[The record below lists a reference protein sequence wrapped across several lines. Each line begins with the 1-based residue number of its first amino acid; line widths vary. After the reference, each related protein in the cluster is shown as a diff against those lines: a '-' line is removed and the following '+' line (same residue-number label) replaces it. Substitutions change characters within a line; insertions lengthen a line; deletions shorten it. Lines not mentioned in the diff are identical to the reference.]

1 MTNFHLKVQR
11 IEQVCLFELTWG
23 TAQRLSAKI
32 PYPENLTFLYQEWQR
47 TYLSFY
53 KTSLRGRIANSGTLQ
68 TPTLDWHA
76 KLVQAEAK
84 FLSEFHNWLRSSEL
98 YEIRSAIT
106 QVSLLSANFQSTNIN
121 LFLTCDALELAHLPW
136 ESWEICTELVFSS
149 SKINIVRSPINIHRS
164 VAKQNNIR
172 HGKSRVLVILGDDT
186 GLNFEAEKKAIQK
199 LKRIV
204 EIKFV
209 GWQPEKNID
218 ELKSELKEAITSE
231 LGWDILLFAG
241 HSNETALTGGEISI
255 APNTTLSM
263 SEIIPLLNKAL
274 EKGLQFALFN
284 SCNGLSIANTL
295 IDLGL
300 SQVAIMREPIHNKV
314 ASDFLLHFLQILAQ
328 YKDVQEALTS
338 ACQHLKLE
346 ENLTYPSAYL
356 IPSLFLHPEANLF
369 RFKLG
374 IIENLRKISPSRT
387 ETVAIFALFL
397 VSTQLPVQNNLL
409 AQRLKTQ
416 AIYRQLTGQVELRQ
430 TPPVLLVQIDEK
442 SLRDATKDSKL
453 SNARQMD
460 RKYFARIIDKL
471 RAKGAKVI
479 GIDYLLDRYQG
490 ENDLL
495 LAKSLQAGVNS
506 SQPVWFVLATTSVR
520 NGERLKVLPEI
531 ASPNW
536 TLQGEIEV
544 LPGYMQLVSPS
555 DKSQSQPLF
564 FSNLLAISHQL
575 QYTAP
580 QTATTSNKKQQG
592 LIAVADKTVEDGLT
606 QPPQPKLNSKTDFSK
621 QIEKFLQE
629 NNLKNIASFKLP
641 RINLQ
646 PLTEFSYYF
655 GQMWLHPIVD
665 FSVPPNHVYRS
676 IPAWQL
682 LENNS
687 QKLSIS
693 NLKNK
698 IVIIAPGGYGEAG
711 MSKDG
716 EDNFDLPPA
725 LELWRHLENPENQN
739 QVLTG
744 GEIHAYKVHH
754 LLNNRIVVPI
764 PDLWMILIAI
774 LLGKTLY
781 FIIQINPRIKLQILL
796 ASGAL
801 TAAYGVISL
810 QIYLSS
816 IAVILPW
823 FLPSL
828 TIWSYA
834 ILAFVRKKAYE

>member
-32 PYPENLTFLYQEWQR
+32 PYPESLTFLYQEWQR

-53 KTSLRGRIANSGTLQ
+53 KTSLRGRVENSGTLQ

-84 FLSEFHNWLRSSEL
+84 FLSEFHSWLRSSEL

-106 QVSLLSANFQSTNIN
+106 QVSLLSANSQSANIN
-121 LFLTCDALELAHLPW
+121 LFLTCDALELARLPW
-136 ESWEICTELVFSS
+136 ESWEICTELAFSFG
-149 SKINIVRSPINIHRS
+149 KINIVRSPINIHKS
-164 VAKQNNIR
+164 VAKQNHTR

-209 GWQPEKNID
+209 GWQPGKNID
-218 ELKSELKEAITSE
+218 ELKAELKEAITSE

-241 HSNETALTGGEISI
+241 HSNETTLTGGEISI
-255 APNTTLSM
+255 APNTTLSI
-263 SEIIPLLNKAL
+263 SEIIPLLNQAL

-300 SQVAIMREPIHNKV
+300 SQVAIMREPVHNKV

-346 ENLTYPSAYL
+346 DNLTYPSAYL

-369 RFKLG
+369 HFNPSF
-374 IIENLRKISPSRT
+374 IENLRKLSPSRL
-387 ETVAIFALFL
+387 ETIALSALFIIT
-397 VSTQLPVQNNLL
+397 TQLPIQNNLL
-409 AQRLKTQ
+409 AQRLRVQ
-416 AIYRQLTGQVELRQ
+416 AIYRQLTGQTQAKE

-471 RAKGAKVI
+471 RAKGARVI

-490 ENDLL
+490 ENDRV
-495 LAKSLQAGVNS
+495 LAKSLQSGVNS
-506 SQPVWFVLATTSVR
+506 SQSTWFVLAETNAGT
-520 NGERLKVLPEI
+520 GERLKVLPEI

-536 TLQGEIEV
+536 TLRGEIEV
-544 LPGYMQLVSPS
+544 IPGYMQLLSLADKYKSP
-555 DKSQSQPLF
+555 LY
-564 FSNLLAISHQL
+564 FSNLLAISYQL
-575 QYTAP
+575 QKLEP
-580 QTATTSNKKQQG
+580 QTAITTNKKQQG
-592 LIAVADKTVEDGLT
+592 VITVADTQAL
-606 QPPQPKLNSKTDFSK
+606 QPPQPQLNSKTNFSQ
-621 QIEKFLQE
+621 QIEQFLKE
-629 NNLKNIASFKLP
+629 NNLKHITSFTSP
-641 RINLQ
+641 RIHLQ
-646 PLTEFSYYF
+646 PITKFSYYF
-655 GQMWLHPIVD
+655 SQMWLHPIVD
-665 FSVPPNHVYRS
+665 FSVPPNQVYRT

-682 LENNS
+682 LENSN
-687 QKLSIS
+687 KNPAIS
-693 NLKNK
+693 NLENQ

-716 EDNFDLPPA
+716 EDNFNLPPA
-725 LELWRHLENPENQN
+725 IELWRRLENPENSN
-739 QVLTG
+739 EVLTG

-754 LLNNRIVVPI
+754 LLNNRMVVPI

-781 FIIQINPRIKLQILL
+781 FIIQINPHIKLQILL
-796 ASGAL
+796 VSGAL
-801 TAAYGVISL
+801 TVVYGVVSL

-828 TIWSYA
+828 TIWLYVMP
-834 ILAFVRKKAYE
+834 AFLRKKVDE

>member
-23 TAQRLSAKI
+23 TAQRLGAKI
-32 PYPENLTFLYQEWQR
+32 PYPKNLTLLYQEWQR

-53 KTSLRGRIANSGTLQ
+53 KTSLRGRIADSGSFQ
-68 TPTLDWHA
+68 APPPDWHA
-76 KLVQAEAK
+76 RLVQAEAK

-98 YEIRSAIT
+98 YEIRAAIT
-106 QVSLLSANFQSTNIN
+106 QVSLLSANSQATNIN
-121 LFLTCDALELAHLPW
+121 LFLTCDDLELARLPW
-136 ESWEICTELVFSS
+136 ESWEICTELACSFG
-149 SKINIVRSPINIHRS
+149 KINIVRSPINIHKS
-164 VAKQNNIR
+164 LAKQSYNR
-172 HGKSRVLVILGDDT
+172 RGRTRVLVILGDDS

-199 LKRIV
+199 LQRIV

-218 ELKSELKEAITSE
+218 ELKAELKEAIASE

-241 HSNETALTGGEISI
+241 HSNETTLTGGEISI
-255 APNTTLSM
+255 APNTTLSI
-263 SEIIPLLNKAL
+263 SEIVPLLNKAL

-284 SCNGLSIANTL
+284 SCNGLSIAHTL

-300 SQVAIMREPIHNKV
+300 SQVAVMREPIHNKV

-328 YKDVQEALTS
+328 YKNVQEALTS

-356 IPSLFLHPEANLF
+356 IPSLFLHPEATLF
-369 RFKLG
+369 RFKPTIKVNALK
-374 IIENLRKISPSRT
+374 IIPSRI
-387 ETVAIFALFL
+387 ETVALSALFI
-397 VSTQLPVQNNLL
+397 VSTLSPIQDNLL
-409 AQRLKTQ
+409 KQRVKSQ
-416 AIYRQLTGQVELRQ
+416 AIYHHLTGQVKQ
-430 TPPVLLVQIDEK
+430 TNAPPVLLVQIDEK
-442 SLRDATKDSKL
+442 SIKKAGI
-453 SNARQMD
+453 SNPRPMN
-460 RKYFARIIDKL
+460 RKYLAQLVNSLK
-471 RAKGAKVI
+471 AKGARVI

-490 ENDLL
+490 ENDTK
-495 LAKSLQAGVNS
+495 LAQSIQASVKS
-506 SQPVWFVLATTSVR
+506 SQPTWFVLAETDAGT
-520 NGERLKVLPEI
+520 GERLKVLPKI

-555 DKSQSQPLF
+555 DKSQPLYF
-564 FSNLLAISHQL
+564 ANLLAISHQL
-575 QYTAP
+575 QNLAP
-580 QTATTSNKKQQG
+580 QKATTANKKQQG
-592 LIAVADKTVEDGLT
+592 LVAVADTNVENRPVE
-606 QPPQPKLNSKTDFSK
+606 PPQPQLNSKTDFSK
-621 QIEKFLQE
+621 QIENFLEE
-629 NNLKNIASFKLP
+629 NNLENFAP

-682 LENNS
+682 LESNS
-687 QKLSIS
+687 QNPLFS
-693 NLKNK
+693 NLKNQ

-716 EDNFDLPPA
+716 EDNFNLPPA
-725 LELWRHLENPENQN
+725 IELWRRLENPENRN

-754 LLNNRIVVPI
+754 LLNNRMVMPV
-764 PDLWMILIAI
+764 PDLWIILIAAIIGKI
-774 LLGKTLY
+774 LY
-781 FIIQINPRIKLQILL
+781 SIMQQNPRIKLQILL
-796 ASGAL
+796 ASGAF
-801 TAAYGVISL
+801 TAVYGVISL

-816 IAVILPW
+816 IAVLLPW

-828 TIWSYA
+828 TIWLYA
-834 ILAFVRKKAYE
+834 TSAFWRKKAYE

>member
-23 TAQRLSAKI
+23 TAQRLSTKI

-53 KTSLRGRIANSGTLQ
+53 KTSLRGRVANSGTLQ
-68 TPTLDWHA
+68 TPNPDWHA

-84 FLSEFHNWLRSSEL
+84 FLSEFHNWLRGSEL

-106 QVSLLSANFQSTNIN
+106 QISLLSANSQSANIN
-121 LFLTCDALELAHLPW
+121 LFLTCDALELARLPW
-136 ESWEICTELVFSS
+136 ESWEICTELAFSVG
-149 SKINIVRSPINIHRS
+149 KINIVRSPINIHKS
-164 VAKQNNIR
+164 VAKQNHTRRGIN
-172 HGKSRVLVILGDDT
+172 RVLVILGDDT

-204 EIKFV
+204 EIKFI
-209 GWQPEKNID
+209 GWQPGKNID
-218 ELKSELKEAITSE
+218 ELKAELKEAITSE
-231 LGWDILLFAG
+231 QGWDILLFAG
-241 HSNETALTGGEISI
+241 HSNETTLTGGEISI
-255 APNTTLSM
+255 APNTTLSI

-300 SQVAIMREPIHNKV
+300 SQVAIMREPVDNKV

-328 YKDVQEALTS
+328 YKNVQEALTS

-346 ENLTYPSAYL
+346 DNLTYPSAYL

-369 RFKLG
+369 CLRWGLIGDLQQKIPSKIE
-374 IIENLRKISPSRT
+374 IIAIST
-387 ETVAIFALFL
+387 LFL
-397 VSTQLPVQNNLL
+397 FFCSQLPNNMQYYLL

-416 AIYRQLTGQVELRQ
+416 VIYRQLTGQIQAKE

-460 RKYFARIIDKL
+460 RKYFAKIIDKL
-471 RAKGAKVI
+471 RAKGARAI

-490 ENDLL
+490 ENDRV
-495 LAKSLQAGVNS
+495 LAKSLQSGVNS
-506 SQPVWFVLATTSVR
+506 SQSTWFVLAETNAG

-536 TLQGEIEV
+536 TLRGEIEV
-544 LPGYMQLVSPS
+544 IPGYMQLLSPA
-555 DKSQSQPLF
+555 DKYKSPLH
-564 FSNLLAISHQL
+564 FSSLLAISHQL
-575 QYTAP
+575 QKLEP
-580 QTATTSNKKQQG
+580 QTAITTNKKQQG
-592 LIAVADKTVEDGLT
+592 VITVADRQPL
-606 QPPQPKLNSKTDFSK
+606 QPPQPQLNSKTNFSQ
-621 QIEKFLQE
+621 QIEQFLKE
-629 NNLKNIASFKLP
+629 NNLKHITSLISP
-641 RINLQ
+641 RIHLQ
-646 PLTEFSYYF
+646 PITEFSYYF
-655 GQMWLHPIVD
+655 SQMWLHPIVD
-665 FSVPPNHVYRS
+665 FSVPPNQVYRT

-682 LENNS
+682 LENNN
-687 QKLSIS
+687 KNPAIS
-693 NLKNK
+693 NLENQ

-716 EDNFDLPPA
+716 EDNFNLPPA
-725 LELWRHLENPENQN
+725 IELWRRLENPGNSNE
-739 QVLTG
+739 VLTG

-754 LLNNRIVVPI
+754 LLKNRIVIPI
-764 PDLWMILIAI
+764 PDLWMVLIAAV
-774 LLGKTLY
+774 LGKSLY
-781 FIIQINPRIKLQILL
+781 FIMYKNPRIQLQIFL
-796 ASGAL
+796 ASGAF
-801 TAAYGVISL
+801 TAVYGVVSL

-828 TIWSYA
+828 TIWLYVMP
-834 ILAFVRKKAYE
+834 AFIRKKVNE